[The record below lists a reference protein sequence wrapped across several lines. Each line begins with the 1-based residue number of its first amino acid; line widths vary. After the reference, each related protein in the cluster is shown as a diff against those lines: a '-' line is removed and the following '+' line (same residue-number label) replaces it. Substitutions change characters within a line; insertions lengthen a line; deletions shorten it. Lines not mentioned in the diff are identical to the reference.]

1 MAHWRFGLIG
11 CGSVADFHTEAIRHI
26 EDASLVAVSS
36 RNESRAREVA
46 AREGCDWTT
55 DYKELLKRPDVDI
68 VCVTTSSGSHA
79 AIGLDVL
86 NAGKHLVVEKPIAM
100 TAADAQALVDAAER
114 RGLTLSVIS
123 QRRFEANNQA
133 IKRVLD
139 AGGLGRL
146 LLAEMTLPYY
156 RSQAYYDSADWR
168 GTVLE
173 DGGVLMNQGIHG
185 LDLLLWFAGDV
196 RAVFGKTATQTHR
209 MEAEDL
215 GLAIVTFDNGA
226 FGTIMASTSIQ
237 PGFAATIALY
247 GEKGTIKL
255 EGSSIVRWHV
265 PGWDEPNWTTPEVR
279 NGGVSDPR
287 SIVSDFH
294 QSQLIDVM
302 TAIETG
308 AAPLI
313 AGQDGFKAVQLVELI
328 YASAAAGTE
337 IKLSKDGGGRA

>member
-1 MAHWRFGLIG
+1 MAHWRFGIIG
-11 CGSVADFHTEAIRHI
+11 CGSVADFHTEAIRQI

-46 AREGCDWTT
+46 LREGCDWTA
-55 DYKELLKRPDVDI
+55 DYRELLKRPDVDI

-79 AIGLDVL
+79 AIGLDAL

-100 TAADAQALVDAAER
+100 TAADALRLVDAAER

-173 DGGVLMNQGIHG
+173 DGGALMNQGIHG

-196 RAVFGKTATQTHR
+196 SAVFGKTATQTHR

-215 GLAIVTFDNGA
+215 GLAIVTFENGA

-265 PGWDEPNWTTPEVR
+265 PGWDAPNWGATEVR
-279 NGGVSDPR
+279 YGGVSDPR

-302 TAIETG
+302 TSIETG
-308 AAPLI
+308 AAPLVT
-313 AGQDGFKAVQLVELI
+313 GRDGFRAVELVELI
-328 YASAAAGTE
+328 YASAAAGAE
-337 IKLSKDGGGRA
+337 IKVTKDGDGPI